1 MTKKRRT
8 VSLSA
13 ENDEFLKN
21 HDNASALVNRL
32 VEKYRKGGGRE
43 DIIQQYRLQEART
56 ELDELQSRLEIKQ
69 DLVTEL
75 EQSVETSED
84 KRERLIKEA
93 SETLVSTDPENEAVQ
108 HWAEKIGIPPEELVE
123 EIE

>member
-75 EQSVETSED
+75 EQSVETGEE
-84 KRERLIKEA
+84 KRERLIEEA
-93 SETLVSTDPENEAVQ
+93 SGETEGEQ
-108 HWAEKIGIPPEELVE
+108 
-123 EIE
+123 